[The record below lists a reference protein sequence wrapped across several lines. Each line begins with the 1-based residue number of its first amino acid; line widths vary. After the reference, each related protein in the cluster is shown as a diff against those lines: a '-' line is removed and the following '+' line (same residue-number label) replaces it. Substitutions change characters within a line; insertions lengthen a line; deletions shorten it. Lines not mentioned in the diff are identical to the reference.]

1 MPSIAAVGP
10 HLACGALLA
19 ALVCASPAAAQL
31 PDLPRQP
38 ASGLVAVGGAPQVS
52 LGKLARNQTIVS
64 IPVRHATTGVRRPG
78 AAPMF
83 AITLPV
89 EGADQLVWCQ
99 PRLDLTAPKSG
110 EQTATCYPVVSRSG
124 GAGEARAPV
133 AAAVHAPQ
141 GLYAKSF
148 SLRTPADPVEGLAVE
163 ARPMAVGGPMR
174 MTYDLGRVNDTS
186 VEIQV
191 RVTWAGGDAQ
201 LDPLRL
207 PRRQDGA
214 ATLKVFGGEVRLT
227 PDASGGM
234 TASQGAPFSDLPAGL
249 AID

>member
-1 MPSIAAVGP
+1 MIAIFSGGRVVA
-10 HLACGALLA
+10 LAGLLA
-19 ALVCASPAAAQL
+19 GLAGPAGAQL
-31 PDLPRQP
+31 PDLPPQP
-38 ASGLVAVGGAPQVS
+38 ASGLVAVGGAPQAS
-52 LGKLARNQTIVS
+52 LGAVARNQTLVS

-78 AAPMF
+78 GAAMF

-99 PRLDLTAPKSG
+99 PRLDLTAPRSG
-110 EQTATCYPVVSRSG
+110 QETGTCYPVVSRSG
-124 GAGEARAPV
+124 GTGEASAPV
-133 AAAVHAPQ
+133 AAAIHAPQ

-148 SLRTPADPVEGLAVE
+148 SLRTPAEAVAGLQIEATPVS
-163 ARPMAVGGPMR
+163 VGGPMR

-191 RVTWAGGDAQ
+191 RVVWAGGAAQ

-214 ATLKVFGGEVRLT
+214 AVLKLFGGEVRLT
-227 PDASGGM
+227 PGAGGGM
-234 TASQGAPFSDLPAGL
+234 TASQTAPFVDLPAGL
-249 AID
+249 PID